1 MNLKKVER
9 REMRLQTEDGEASQI
24 NVKIYQFLNNFC
36 KATNVALCF
45 LETKA
50 KKI

>member
-9 REMRLQTEDGEASQI
+9 REMRLQTEDGEGSQI
-24 NVKIYQFLNNFC
+24 NLKMYQFLNNFY